1 MSDLGVFADLQ
12 LCITLKG
19 SINVVFFIDIDSYKF
34 NAFSLIKD
42 IDESSID
49 MGLEVELILGSNPI
63 QFKGGNLN
71 EVLVL

>member
-1 MSDLGVFADLQ
+1 MDF
-12 LCITLKG
+12 C
-19 SINVVFFIDIDSYKF
+19 IDIDSYKF